1 MLYYIKEANS
11 MLRFMNFKKRRK
23 RKYEQKKPFPDCVG
37 LHVSDIRIITSPHSS
52 NGFCK
57 FCRNSLMR
65 YDIINQVIL

>member
-1 MLYYIKEANS
+1 

-23 RKYEQKKPFPDCVG
+23 RKNEQKKSFSDCVG

-57 FCRNSLMR
+57 FHHNSSMQQ
-65 YDIINQVIL
+65 DITNNKSN